1 MDAPYPP
8 RAVGNG
14 ETLDGFTARQRGL
27 YFFVYLHNAVIMEI
41 QKKAKAFNIRRFLL
55 NFGKF
60 VTDFTKLVFGSL
72 VLGSVIKGEIPPY
85 MLLTGGIIASAVG
98 AVIGITIVSLC
109 EEK

>member
-1 MDAPYPP
+1 VIIQD
-8 RAVGNG
+8 R
-14 ETLDGFTARQRGL
+14 FGL
-27 YFFVYLHNAVIMEI
+27 YFLIVLYNYILMEAQDKI
-41 QKKAKAFNIRRFLL
+41 KVPRIRRFLR

-60 VTDFTKLVFGSL
+60 IIDITKLCFGSL

-98 AVIGITIVSLC
+98 AVIGLTIVSLC